1 MKTVSYLSKEELL
14 DKWAGVLDAG
24 DGIQNEQVRLTTAQ
38 VLENTQS
45 DSTPGSLVAEAQ
57 TTTNTVGFDQNTT
70 AIGASDVRWPGIV
83 IPTVRRIFPE
93 LMAHELFG
101 VQPMSSSLGYAYA
114 IRAKYDTGA
123 KFSAGASADN
133 TELGYNTQLTE
144 FTGTSGV
151 ISGPLNPLSA
161 NANMQAYVG
170 ATVAISGDVAGGS
183 QNTGF
188 GDGQGALVQTAE
200 GATVNGNMPMAKI
213 DLVKGA
219 VEAKSR
225 KLAANWSLELAE
237 DLANQHGVDV
247 DAEMTSILTYEVQ
260 GAIDRQLITAAV
272 KNAINDG
279 FTSTF
284 TPASAD
290 GRNQIERIGALLTHV
305 IAKSNA
311 IATNT
316 RRGGANF
323 AVASPNVAAILE
335 RLNSVPMVN
344 GGEIPTV
351 PQAGVGA
358 LAKVGLMNSGKQ
370 LLLRDTFAPANSSYL
385 LLGYK
390 GNTSQDAGIIYCPYI
405 PLQLM
410 RAIKDSDF
418 SPEIGVRT
426 RYGVF
431 EGYGSDTNWG
441 AGRYYQFIRVAG
453 MTSSTSQGLGK
464 LFTFA

>member
-1 MKTVSYLSKEELL
+1 MKTIQYLTKEELL
-14 DKWAGVLDAG
+14 KKWEPVLDAG
-24 DGIQNEQVRLTTAQ
+24 EGIQNEAVRLSTAQ

-57 TTTNTVGFDQNTT
+57 TTTTVAGFGSNGTT
-70 AIGASDVRWPGIV
+70 IGANDVRWPGIV

-123 KFSAGASADN
+123 NFNSAASSDGN
-133 TELGYNTQLTE
+133 ELGYNRQDTR
-144 FTGTSGV
+144 FTGASAGQGIVTTS
-151 ISGPLNPLSA
+151 LSA
-161 NANMQAYVG
+161 NAFMNAYHGNTTASATYDG
-170 ATVAISGDVAGGS
+170 A
-183 QNTGF
+183 
-188 GDGQGALVQTAE
+188 GALVTRAE
-200 GATVNGNMPMAKI
+200 GATVNSSFPMAKI

-225 KLAANWSLELAE
+225 KLAANWSPELAE

-247 DAEMTSILTYEVQ
+247 DAEMTNILTYEVQ
-260 GAIDRQLITAAV
+260 GAIDRQLVTTAV

-284 TPASAD
+284 DPVSAD
-290 GRNQIERIGALLTHV
+290 GRNQLERTGALLTQL
-305 IAKSNA
+305 IIKSNA
-311 IATNT
+311 VATNT
-316 RRGGANF
+316 RRGAANF
-323 AVASPNVAAILE
+323 AIASPTVAGVIE
-335 RLNSVPMVN
+335 RLSTAPSVAGSELPS
-344 GGEIPTV
+344 V
-351 PQAGVGA
+351 PQAGTGSLV
-358 LAKVGLMNSGKQ
+358 KVGLINGGKQ
-370 LLLRDTFAPANSSYL
+370 LLLRDTYANEGNGGYV

-390 GNTSQDAGIIYCPYI
+390 GQTSQDAGVIYCPYV

-426 RYGVF
+426 RYGIF

-441 AGRYYQFIRVAG
+441 AGRYYQFIKVDNLTVATKAEGSRV
-453 MTSSTSQGLGK
+453 
-464 LFTFA
+464 FTFA